1 MKLDFSPIKGHFI
14 RLEPV
19 VPEMKEPIRAMVQSD
34 PEIWST
40 MTVNPLIQGF
50 DSYWSPMLEGIAS
63 GHRLAY
69 AIRRISDGCIVGTTS
84 FMEFRLAQRGVEIGA
99 TFLHPQSRGTFAN
112 PESKLLMLDQAFH
125 AGAVRVEF
133 VVDSENLR
141 SKSAVLK
148 LGATQEGVLRNRK
161 IAWNGEVHDV
171 VLFSITNADWPAA
184 RTKLRERLREH
195 DEPN

>member
-1 MKLDFSPIKGHFI
+1 
-14 RLEPV
+14 
-19 VPEMKEPIRAMVQSD
+19 
-34 PEIWST
+34 
-40 MTVNPLIQGF
+40 
-50 DSYWSPMLEGIAS
+50 
-63 GHRLAY
+63 
-69 AIRRISDGCIVGTTS
+69 
-84 FMEFRLAQRGVEIGA
+84 
-99 TFLHPQSRGTFAN
+99 
-112 PESKLLMLDQAFH
+112 MLDQAFH